1 MKMTKFKTS
10 EKWANILLKDGEM
23 ILDPDGWD
31 RENFQYSFFEEMI
44 NEEEF
49 RRRMM
54 FSTVA
59 IKYPIVRLPPE
70 KK

>member
-1 MKMTKFKTS
+1 MKFRTS
-10 EKWANILLKDGEM
+10 EKWANLLLRNGEV

-31 RENFQYSFFEEMI
+31 REDFHFSFFEEMI

-49 RRRMM
+49 KRRMM

-59 IKYPIVRLPPE
+59 LAPQE

>member
-10 EKWANILLKDGEM
+10 EKWANVLLKDGEM

-54 FSTVA
+54 FSTVVLA
-59 IKYPIVRLPPE
+59 PQE

>member
-1 MKMTKFKTS
+1 MTKFKTS
-10 EKWANILLKDGEM
+10 EKWANVLLKDGEM

-54 FSTVA
+54 FSTVVLA
-59 IKYPIVRLPPE
+59 PQE

>member
-1 MKMTKFKTS
+1 MREKSMKMTKFKTS

-54 FSTVA
+54 FSTVVLA
-59 IKYPIVRLPPE
+59 PQE

>member
-1 MKMTKFKTS
+1 MKIKTS
-10 EKWANILLKDGEM
+10 EKWANILLKNGEV

-31 RENFQYSFFEEMI
+31 RQNFHFSFFEEMI
-44 NEEEF
+44 SEEEF

-54 FSTVA
+54 FSTV
-59 IKYPIVRLPPE
+59 ILMPQE

>member
-54 FSTVA
+54 FSTVVLA
-59 IKYPIVRLPPE
+59 PQE